1 MAGALSAT
9 DGAPKPLMP
18 MVYACLG
25 ISMCAAIFYEEY
37 NVAVFALTIFCL
49 ETQGYKL
56 LMVAFFT
63 IVWSILTDIISHSI
77 MGKKILENDVEKD
90 AGLTSQIDD
99 LGRFCVLCSILVTLI
114 KPVMLCFMFTEFKR
128 RGGNCG

>member
-49 ETQGYKL
+49 ETQVRSSFITTLHL
-56 LMVAFFT
+56 LA
-63 IVWSILTDIISHSI
+63 
-77 MGKKILENDVEKD
+77 
-90 AGLTSQIDD
+90 
-99 LGRFCVLCSILVTLI
+99 
-114 KPVMLCFMFTEFKR
+114 
-128 RGGNCG
+128 